1 MVTRRDKSDLEL
13 RLTELLEPVMQE
25 QNFELVDI
33 ECKQGKRMILR
44 IFIDRLNGDR
54 AVSIDDCAEVSR
66 IIGPILDVE
75 DVILSSY
82 VLEVSSPG
90 VERPLIKP
98 EHFQRFTGKRV
109 KIVTQGLVS
118 GRSVWH
124 GILTAAGSEKCTL
137 VADCGTVDIPYR
149 SIARANLEFRFEDH
163 KH

>member
-1 MVTRRDKSDLEL
+1 M
-13 RLTELLEPVMQE
+13 TELLEPVLQT

-54 AVSIDDCAEVSR
+54 AISIDDCAEVSR
-66 IIGPILDVE
+66 VVGPILDVE

-90 VERPLIKP
+90 VERPLVKP
-98 EHFQRFTGKRV
+98 EHFQRFAGRRV
-109 KIVTQGLVS
+109 KIVTHGLVS

-124 GILTAAGSEKCTL
+124 GVLASASSDKCTL
-137 VADCGTVDIPYR
+137 VAEHGTVDIPYQ